1 MILVI
6 IRNHLNGYRNQSH
19 KITLYCTTM
28 FLLQLNNIQTSQ
40 YPANTTRN
48 NVCTSHPR
56 LSKTFINI
64 NLTITW
70 TMGVTQHC
78 NWLSCYHKI
87 LRYPFNSSHP
97 EKSAPS
103 SQWNRKYADSACATN
118 NLQEDQTFTH
128 NNHFLWVNHRETP
141 ANHSRSSCV
150 LNTGKTENPSKIYMK
165 T

>member
-64 NLTITW
+64 NLTLASPEPWVLHNIVTGYPATIKYLDTPSTVVTLRSLPQAANETGNMLTVHVPPTISKKTRPLPTIT
-70 TMGVTQHC
+70 T
-78 NWLSCYHKI
+78 
-87 LRYPFNSSHP
+87 SS
-97 EKSAPS
+97 E
-103 SQWNRKYADSACATN
+103 
-118 NLQEDQTFTH
+118 
-128 NNHFLWVNHRETP
+128 
-141 ANHSRSSCV
+141 
-150 LNTGKTENPSKIYMK
+150 
-165 T
+165 